1 MFHVI
6 CIETGKPVERESTGE
21 PIELATGADAA
32 EVARLLTT
40 ETGRLHQPR
49 RVVAS
54 VDWRARERERTRD
67 GSYLPIPDVWTHERW
82 WFVATHECSEWDD
95 ATGRYVVRPG
105 RLADHFAHPSTAKD
119 CMVAFTEDDAK
130 GQQDRQTRL
139 TPGRYLTRYFADY
152 LSPPEIAK
160 FAALYCAQFEDIEL
174 KVTQDADE
182 IERVYTDGPSSCMS
196 HGACR
201 YESSEHPT
209 RVYAGPDLAIAYIEN
224 SQGVTARVVCWP
236 ERKVYSRIYG
246 DEVRLEPLLEAAGYR
261 YGSISGARIQRI
273 EDDSS
278 GRFVMPYIDGFSSV
292 SDTGTYFRVDNNGD
306 VECDNTNGLGGQ
318 NCDWRCENC
327 EEGQTDD
334 DCSNTVYTR
343 ANRAREEQWCDCCVR
358 NHAWTCAGTDD
369 IYSDSVD
376 SVDMANG
383 ETWSQRY
390 FEEHGATCEATDTNV
405 PLDDTVTLEDGTI
418 WCTDHF
424 AAHGHQ
430 CDRCGCLYD
439 KDDIQCDCT
448 DASEDTPVHIGHVA
462 RQGIDKHPNQLDLPI
477 EPPKPS
483 VLVNGH
489 RVSRGDVVWWQV
501 PDTYA
506 PHVPGYFTVTQIDER
521 DTLQPICVSYAYW
534 PQARHIHL
542 TEPALELEYA

>member
-1 MFHVI
+1 
-6 CIETGKPVERESTGE
+6 
-21 PIELATGADAA
+21 
-32 EVARLLTT
+32 
-40 ETGRLHQPR
+40 
-49 RVVAS
+49 
-54 VDWRARERERTRD
+54 
-67 GSYLPIPDVWTHERW
+67 
-82 WFVATHECSEWDD
+82 
-95 ATGRYVVRPG
+95 
-105 RLADHFAHPSTAKD
+105 
-119 CMVAFTEDDAK
+119 
-130 GQQDRQTRL
+130 
-139 TPGRYLTRYFADY
+139 
-152 LSPPEIAK
+152 
-160 FAALYCAQFEDIEL
+160 
-174 KVTQDADE
+174 
-182 IERVYTDGPSSCMS
+182 
-196 HGACR
+196 
-201 YESSEHPT
+201 
-209 RVYAGPDLAIAYIEN
+209 
-224 SQGVTARVVCWP
+224 
-236 ERKVYSRIYG
+236 
-246 DEVRLEPLLEAAGYR
+246 
-261 YGSISGARIQRI
+261 
-273 EDDSS
+273 
-278 GRFVMPYIDGFSSV
+278 
-292 SDTGTYFRVDNNGD
+292 

-318 NCDWRCENC
+318 NYDWRCENC
-327 EEGQTDD
+327 EDGQTDD

-343 ANRAREEQWCDCCVR
+343 ANGAREEQWCDCCVR

-383 ETWSQRY
+383 ETWSHRY